1 MISLGSPHVL
11 RAHMG
16 HTCGGPSGIEL
27 TPIVTSPPPTTPRS
41 SCTAPRSGLVSGSA
55 PSCLAPPRA
64 ASARALVPAKLQ
76 GCKGVHRSTCA
87 LDTRVWRQPRAT
99 LQLSTPRPH
108 CTATTTTTN
117 HKPQTTNHKPQI
129 TIHNSRFTTT
139 TTTTNHNHN
148 HTPQPQP
155 QTTNHKPRTT
165 NHNSQPQPQFTT
177 TTATTNLLFRHVVRV
192 PSFFGRVSELSAEHR
207 STIRIISQSP
217 RFPVEL
223 AKHASYEPGAAE
235 MRTFFWFG
243 CVLLIGRP
251 TGHLHSPG
259 WTFDHTFGEADDNE
273 QVATYTFELVCLPAR
288 SPVLL

>member
-87 LDTRVWRQPRAT
+87 LDTRVWRLPRAT

-117 HKPQTTNHKPQI
+117 HKPQTTNHKSQF
-129 TIHNSRFTTT
+129 TIHDSQ
-139 TTTTNHNHN
+139 
-148 HTPQPQP
+148 PQPQP
-155 QTTNHKPRTT
+155 QTTTTTTHHNHNHKPRTT
-165 NHNSQPQPQFTT
+165 NHEPQITIHNHNHNSQPQPQPQT
-177 TTATTNLLFRHVVRV
+177 
-192 PSFFGRVSELSAEHR
+192 SCSG
-207 STIRIISQSP
+207 
-217 RFPVEL
+217 
-223 AKHASYEPGAAE
+223 
-235 MRTFFWFG
+235 M
-243 CVLLIGRP
+243 
-251 TGHLHSPG
+251 
-259 WTFDHTFGEADDNE
+259 
-273 QVATYTFELVCLPAR
+273 
-288 SPVLL
+288 